1 MATKSSYIALG
12 VFELLLTLNDE
23 WWQISC
29 HGYCGQPSGLVDF
42 IRQFITLGCVDVL
55 ISYFCMSVSWLCAQL
70 NTNTPESVLQFVEY
84 VKELLLFLHE
94 NYILPALHYIL
105 QGLQH
110 AWQAFQDSCK
120 WVAAAA
126 TPTSLSY
133 PVPYQLPGRHWIG
146 GIRQFERSAV
156 RSACDHH
163 WLALLD
169 LSDSLILFWAPYNLS
184 HCDCDCSPFLSLIL
198 GCLLFFSG
206 EVSLLCIQN
215 HMVSFTNSTWLY
227 LQDTTAS
234 IRDWAQ
240 DLLSRAWCPQNHDT
254 ISLSYFRRK
263 KQNEK
268 QIHYTDTQPSPL

>member
-1 MATKSSYIALG
+1 MFFLSS
-12 VFELLLTLNDE
+12 LLR
-23 WWQISC
+23 C
-29 HGYCGQPSGLVDF
+29 HGYKIQLHCAWCFWVVADTEWWMMTNIMPWLLWSAFWIGGLYTA
-42 IRQFITLGCVDVL
+42 IHNTRLCCCVDVL
-55 ISYFCMSVSWLCAQL
+55 ISYFCMSVSWLCTQL

-120 WVAAAA
+120 WVATAT

-156 RSACDHH
+156 RSACDHF

-169 LSDSLILFWAPYNLS
+169 LSDSLILFWAPYKLS
-184 HCDCDCSPFLSLIL
+184 HCDC
-198 GCLLFFSG
+198 
-206 EVSLLCIQN
+206 
-215 HMVSFTNSTWLY
+215 
-227 LQDTTAS
+227 
-234 IRDWAQ
+234 
-240 DLLSRAWCPQNHDT
+240 
-254 ISLSYFRRK
+254 
-263 KQNEK
+263 
-268 QIHYTDTQPSPL
+268 